1 MKPQLGTHCPECGTT
16 DVPFVMESQKGAGRS
31 YVVTCPRCIHC
42 GYGADLIPG
51 LALQNAMVQFYGD
64 AATREPS
71 GIEIAAVLAAK
82 LGRDYAKDPESPIST
97 LDPDWWMK
105 WATGQVRSDIKRRN
119 KS

>member
-1 MKPQLGTHCPECGTT
+1 MRTQLGTHCPECGTT
-16 DVPFVMESQKGAGRS
+16 DPPCLTIWSDTLVIMCMRCGRS
-31 YVVTCPRCIHC
+31 STSGIKTLV
-42 GYGADLIPG
+42 LEE
-51 LALQNAMVQFYGD
+51 FYGD

-105 WATGQVRSDIKRRN
+105 WATGQVKSAIKRRN